1 MLRGIRYS
9 STLAPWR
16 TNRNKVLDTIV
27 KADGSYI
34 YTKQQKLVDFT
45 SGSMVVNLGH
55 NNKYIQKGFTDYMS
69 QGFAYVP
76 SSLSTYNRELLSDR
90 LLDISKMD
98 NGKVFYTN
106 AGADSNEIAS
116 FITKEY
122 NYYNSDIRFDKT
134 KILSFSKSFHGASTK
149 GSSLLSGDS
158 RTLEQKKFID
168 NPIDAIMENPSMD
181 DDGSS
186 SLKQIKTIFENSN
199 TISAIII
206 EGSSGSAGCILYPPN
221 YLKQL
226 EQLCRDHNILIICD
240 EVMSGFCRTGP
251 MFAHFKQDIKPDIIT
266 CAKGL
271 TSGYTPLGAVIINSK
286 VSSVFN
292 NNPIMAGLTYSGH
305 PLGCLIANKCLD
317 LYLEND
323 MELSTIAHNKGLL
336 MNDLCTKISTKY
348 SFIKEYRSNGLL
360 GCFELDFDPHQIEY
374 VYQLLLKNGIY
385 CVNIRNNIFTAPPLT
400 INTEL
405 FVETIQKI
413 DDVFNECIYLDILWN
428 I

>member
-1 MLRGIRYS
+1 MLRCIRYS
-9 STLAPWR
+9 STLVPWR
-16 TNRNKVLDTIV
+16 INKNKVLDNIV

-34 YTKQQKLVDFT
+34 YTKKEKIVDFT

-55 NNKYIQKGFTDYMS
+55 NNKYIQKGFTVYMS

-90 LLDISKMD
+90 LLDVSKMD

-116 FITKEY
+116 FISKEY
-122 NYYNSDIRFDKT
+122 NYYNSDTRYDKT
-134 KILSFSKSFHGASTK
+134 KIISFSNSFHGASTK
-149 GSSLLSGDS
+149 GSSLISGDS

-168 NPIDAIMENPSMD
+168 TPIDSIMKNPDMD
-181 DDGSS
+181 DNGAS
-186 SLKQIKTIFENSN
+186 SLNQIKTIFENSN

-226 EQLCRDHNILIICD
+226 EKLCRDHNILIICD
-240 EVMSGFCRTGP
+240 EIMSGFCRTGP
-251 MFAHFKQDIKPDIIT
+251 LFAHFKHDIKPDIIT

-271 TSGYTPLGAVIINSK
+271 TCGYTPLGAVIINSK

-323 MELSTIAHNKGLL
+323 MELTTTVLNKGLL
-336 MNDLCTKISTKY
+336 MNDMCQKISLKY
-348 SFIKEYRSNGLL
+348 PFIKEYRSNGLL
-360 GCFELDFDPHQIEY
+360 GCFELDFDQIQIDY
-374 VYQLLLKNGIY
+374 VYQLLLSNGIY

-400 INTEL
+400 INNEL
-405 FVETIQKI
+405 LLETIQKI
-413 DDVFNECIYLDILWN
+413 DDVFSQCVSLDILWDV
-428 I
+428 

>member
-1 MLRGIRYS
+1 MLRCIRYS

-16 TNRNKVLDTIV
+16 VNKNNSLDTIV
-27 KADGSYI
+27 NADGSYI
-34 YTKQQKLVDFT
+34 YTKNKKIVDFT

-55 NNKYIQKGFTDYMS
+55 NNKYIQKGFTEYMS

-90 LLDISKMD
+90 LLDVSNMD

-122 NYYNSDIRFDKT
+122 NYYYSDARYNKT
-134 KILSFSKSFHGASTK
+134 KIISFSNSFHGASTK
-149 GSSLLSGDS
+149 GSSILSGDS

-168 NPIDAIMENPSMD
+168 TPIETIMENPSMHD
-181 DDGSS
+181 NGTS
-186 SLKQIKTIFENSN
+186 SLNQIKTIFK
-199 TISAIII
+199 THKYICAILI

-221 YLKQL
+221 YLKKL
-226 EQLCRDHNILIICD
+226 EKLCKDHDILIICD

-271 TSGYTPLGAVIINSK
+271 TCGYTPLGAVIINSK

-317 LYLEND
+317 LYLENN
-323 MELSTIAHNKGLL
+323 MELTTTVNNKGLIL
-336 MNDLCTKISTKY
+336 KDLCTKISLKY
-348 SFIKEYRSNGLL
+348 SFIKEYRNNGLL
-360 GCFELDFDPHQIEY
+360 GCFELNLNQTQIDI
-374 VYQLLLKNGIY
+374 VSQLLLNNGIY

-400 INTEL
+400 ITTAL
-405 FVETIQKI
+405 LVETIHKI
-413 DDVFNECIYLDILWN
+413 DSIFETYQSQFLN
-428 I
+428 